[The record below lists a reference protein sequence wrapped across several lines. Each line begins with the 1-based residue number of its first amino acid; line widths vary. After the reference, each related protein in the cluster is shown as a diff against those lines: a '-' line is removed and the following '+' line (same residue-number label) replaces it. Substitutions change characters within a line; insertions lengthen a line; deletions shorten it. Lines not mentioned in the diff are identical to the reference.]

1 MSYLSINNPPS
12 ANVANRQ
19 FDLPTPVPTPPGG
32 SDASKLLGNKLN
44 VLPEYNRATGVGRDN
59 IVVSVD
65 SLAKLFDM
73 FELVFKAMRDLLSGK
88 KPLPEPTPG
97 DKTVTTGLDG
107 KVQVDAGKQPEKK
120 AQIDSK
126 PQILGNDAKV
136 QVEAEKS
143 QEKKTQADGKPV
155 MPGADTKVNSD
166 VGRHPVVLPNIT
178 ITPRVPG
185 TDSKASSDTVVR
197 VNVDLNVNNCHCPE
211 DSHPAVPKVDTR
223 VRPHPRPLPTI
234 DPQARPDL
242 VHRPTVSLT
251 DRQVKPDRVPD
262 LAVPETDAQ
271 VPPAVRPRPTPV
283 MPSHDPKPEPDLTSP
298 GPDCRPGER
307 SWARGLSRRF

>member
-1 MSYLSINNPPS
+1 MSYLSINNPPG

-32 SDASKLLGNKLN
+32 NDASKLLGNKLN

-88 KPLPEPTPG
+88 KPLPEPAPG

-126 PQILGNDAKV
+126 P
-136 QVEAEKS
+136 
-143 QEKKTQADGKPV
+143 V
-155 MPGADTKVNSD
+155 MPDTKVNSD
-166 VGRHPVVLPNIT
+166 VGKHPVVLPNIT

-234 DPQARPDL
+234 DPQARPDW

>member
-1 MSYLSINNPPS
+1 MSYLSINNPPG

-32 SDASKLLGNKLN
+32 NDASKLLGNKLN

-120 AQIDSK
+120 AQ
-126 PQILGNDAKV
+126 
-136 QVEAEKS
+136 
-143 QEKKTQADGKPV
+143 TDGKPV
-155 MPGADTKVNSD
+155 MPDTKVNSD
-166 VGRHPVVLPNIT
+166 VGKHPVVLPNIT

-234 DPQARPDL
+234 DPQARPDW

-283 MPSHDPKPEPDLTSP
+283 VPSHDPKPEPDLTSP